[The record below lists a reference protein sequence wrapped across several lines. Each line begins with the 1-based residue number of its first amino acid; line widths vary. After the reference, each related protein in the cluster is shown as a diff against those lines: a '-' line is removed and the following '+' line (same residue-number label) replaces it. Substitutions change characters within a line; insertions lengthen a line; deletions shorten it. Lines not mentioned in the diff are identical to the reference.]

1 MAQGYSQ
8 EDFAKMQQQAINR
21 VREMQRQSKI
31 NETKGERI
39 FREESKSIPDEKREE
54 SQTVPHEKPPE
65 RIFEPERKETFR
77 SPPPITRVHTG
88 KSRPAVSSFLEMDS
102 DVALILPLLLL
113 LQRDGADEML
123 ILALL
128 YIMA

>member
-1 MAQGYSQ
+1 MISEYSH

-21 VREMQRQSKI
+21 VHEMQRQSKI
-31 NETKGERI
+31 NSPKNEQTPQHSEPKFIRP
-39 FREESKSIPDEKREE
+39 EEPK
-54 SQTVPHEKPPE
+54 KPPK
-65 RIFEPERKETFR
+65 RIFEPKEHEVFC
-77 SPPPITRVHTG
+77 SPPPITHVHSG
-88 KSRPAVSSFLEMDS
+88 KSKAVSSFFEMDS

>member
-1 MAQGYSQ
+1 MPQNYSQ
-8 EDFAKMQQQAINR
+8 EDFSKMQQQAINR

-31 NETKGERI
+31 NSPKNEQAAQSDVPK
-39 FREESKSIPDEKREE
+39 DEPKEK
-54 SQTVPHEKPPE
+54 PKKPPE
-65 RIFEPERKETFR
+65 RIFEPEREESFR

-88 KSRPAVSSFLEMDS
+88 KNKPAAASFLEMDS

>member
-1 MAQGYSQ
+1 MPQGYSQ

-21 VREMQRQSKI
+21 VREMQRQSQKKEQQDTAKPVF
-31 NETKGERI
+31 ETKDR
-39 FREESKSIPDEKREE
+39 FEKAQRP
-54 SQTVPHEKPPE
+54 QTENINSDPPE
-65 RIFEPERKETFR
+65 RIFEPEKKDVPP
-77 SPPPITRVHTG
+77 SPPPIKRVRSVG
-88 KSRPAVSSFLEMDS
+88 KTAASFLETDS